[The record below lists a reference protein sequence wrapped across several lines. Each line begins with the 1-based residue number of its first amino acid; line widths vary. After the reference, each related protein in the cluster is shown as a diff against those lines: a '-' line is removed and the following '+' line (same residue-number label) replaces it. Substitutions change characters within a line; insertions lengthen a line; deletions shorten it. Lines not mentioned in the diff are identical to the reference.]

1 MTDTA
6 ATHNEPVGA
15 TEEDVKKERERSKI
29 EFPYTAL
36 DLAIILAK
44 AVHDLGNH
52 CDWAQLGAKL
62 DMAADGG
69 GFRQRLMAAKT
80 FGLIT
85 YTNRSVTL
93 TPLGFQINDPDQL
106 AAAKVEAFL
115 NVPLYKSIYEQY
127 RNGTLPGADGLENAM
142 VVLGVT
148 KKQKDKARQT
158 FQRSAT
164 EAGFFGYGANR
175 LVMPTVKQ
183 LKKTDP
189 KPPEINEDDDDQSEI
204 EKGRKGGGGNEPP
217 KYHPFIA
224 GLLDTLPSTG
234 NPKTEWTLQGRQD
247 WLQTAAGIFNL
258 IYKTSAEDKGTVT
271 VSVDAQRIL
280 QTKSH
285 PLADRVAR
293 KE

>member
-1 MTDTA
+1 MTDSA
-6 ATHNEPVGA
+6 AKQDEQIEAAGQDA
-15 TEEDVKKERERSKI
+15 KQERERSKI

-36 DLAIILAK
+36 DLAVTLAK

-52 CDWAQLGAKL
+52 CDWAQLGARL

-85 YTNRSVTL
+85 YTSRSVTL
-93 TPLGFQINDPDQL
+93 TPLGIQINDPDQI

-115 NVPLYKSIYEQY
+115 CVPLYKAIYEQY

-142 VVLGVT
+142 VVLGVA

-164 EAGFFGYGANR
+164 EAGFFGYGPNR

-183 LKKTDP
+183 LKKNDS
-189 KPPEINEDDDDQSEI
+189 KAPEIEDEDDQYEAD
-204 EKGRKGGGGNEPP
+204 KGRKGNGGEPP

-224 GLLDTLPSTG
+224 GLLDTLPATG
-234 NPKTEWTLQGRQD
+234 TPKTEWTLQGRQD

-258 IYKTSAEDKGTVT
+258 IYKTGAEDKGTVT
-271 VSVDAQRIL
+271 VSIETPKTSAN
-280 QTKSH
+280 
-285 PLADRVAR
+285 
-293 KE
+293 

>member
-1 MTDTA
+1 MTEPA
-6 ATHNEPVGA
+6 AKHNEPIVT
-15 TEEDVKKERERSKI
+15 TEQDAKKERERSKI

-36 DLAIILAK
+36 DLAVILAK
-44 AVHDLGNH
+44 AVHDAGNS

-85 YTNRSVTL
+85 YTSRSVTL
-93 TPLGFQINDPDQL
+93 TTLGIQINDPDQL

-115 NVPLYKSIYEQY
+115 SVPLYKSVYEQF

-142 VVLGVT
+142 VGLGVA

-164 EAGFFGYGANR
+164 EAGFFGYGPNR

-183 LKKTDP
+183 LKKTES
-189 KPPEINEDDDDQSEI
+189 KPQDANDGDDQE
-204 EKGRKGGGGNEPP
+204 ELERGRRGGGGGGNEPP
-217 KYHPFIA
+217 KYHPFIV
-224 GLLDTLPSTG
+224 GLLDTLPPTSTA
-234 NPKTEWTLQGRQD
+234 KTEWTLQGRQD

-258 IYKTSAEDKGTVT
+258 IYKTSADDKGTVT
-271 VSVDAQRIL
+271 VSVDAP
-280 QTKSH
+280 KNS
-285 PLADRVAR
+285 AN
-293 KE
+293 

>member
-6 ATHNEPVGA
+6 AKQDQQVEVSGQ
-15 TEEDVKKERERSKI
+15 DSKQERERSKI

-36 DLAIILAK
+36 DLAVILAK
-44 AVHDLGNH
+44 AVHDLGHH
-52 CDWAQLGAKL
+52 CDWAQLGARL

-85 YTNRSVTL
+85 YTSRSVTL
-93 TPLGFQINDPDQL
+93 TPLGVQINDPEQI
-106 AAAKVEAFL
+106 AWAKVEAFL
-115 NVPLYKSIYEQY
+115 SVPLYKAIFEQY

-142 VVLGVT
+142 VVLGVA

-164 EAGFFGYGANR
+164 EAGFFGYGPNR

-183 LKKTDP
+183 LKKADAKTL
-189 KPPEINEDDDDQSEI
+189 EVAEDEDQDEP
-204 EKGRKGGGGNEPP
+204 EKGRRGGGGNGTEPP
-217 KYHPFIA
+217 KYHPFIV

-234 NPKTEWTLQGRQD
+234 TAKTEWTLQGRQD

-258 IYKTSAEDKGTVT
+258 IYKTGADDKGAVT
-271 VSVDAQRIL
+271 VSIDTPKNSAI
-280 QTKSH
+280 
-285 PLADRVAR
+285 
-293 KE
+293 